1 MLLPEHPILRG
12 PVPEGP
18 SPRRTF
24 VTELSAPVGLTEALP
39 GLVAGAVDAPRV
51 RDAFVTVQALP
62 AILAPGD
69 RQHTFL

>member
-1 MLLPEHPILRG
+1 MLLLQHPILR
-12 PVPEGP
+12 GP

-24 VTELSAPVGLTEALP
+24 VAELSAPVGLTKALP

-69 RQHTFL
+69 RQHTLL